1 MNKTFDKFIH
11 DDILKRAIVRSLEV
25 IGEAVKN
32 ISNEFRENY
41 PQIPWRKL
49 AGLRD
54 VLIHQYFGVDY
65 ANVWKIVKEDLKPIK
80 NEIERIFKNIK

>member
-1 MNKTFDKFIH
+1 MKHIIDECNFIENSLMNKTFDKFIH

-41 PQIPWRKL
+41 P
-49 AGLRD
+49 
-54 VLIHQYFGVDY
+54 
-65 ANVWKIVKEDLKPIK
+65 
-80 NEIERIFKNIK
+80 